1 MEFAE
6 RTRVRVRSLM
16 GIIENENTR
25 LLLDFPK
32 RDSWVDDS
40 ESQATEGRTIVGGMN
55 LAKIL

>member
-16 GIIENENTR
+16 GIMENQNTR

-40 ESQATEGRTIVGGMN
+40 ESQATGGRTIVGGMN

>member
-25 LLLDFPK
+25 LLLDFPN

-40 ESQATEGRTIVGGMN
+40 ESQATGDCTIVGGMN
-55 LAKIL
+55 VAKIL

>member
-6 RTRVRVRSLM
+6 RARVRVRSLM

-25 LLLDFPK
+25 RLLDFLK

>member
-16 GIIENENTR
+16 GMIENENTR
-25 LLLDFPK
+25 LLLDFPN

-40 ESQATEGRTIVGGMN
+40 ESQATEDRTIARGMN
-55 LAKIL
+55 VAKIL

>member
-16 GIIENENTR
+16 GIIENQNTR